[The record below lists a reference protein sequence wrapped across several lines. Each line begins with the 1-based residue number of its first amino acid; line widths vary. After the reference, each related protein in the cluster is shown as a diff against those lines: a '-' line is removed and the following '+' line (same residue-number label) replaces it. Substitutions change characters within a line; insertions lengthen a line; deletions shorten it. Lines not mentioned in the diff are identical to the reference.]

1 MLMIGLEIRLLF
13 LNYSTEKSAIEY
25 ELLDKPDKSTKKQLE
40 DKIKSIEKLQLNL
53 IQQYMEE
60 VKGDLPLEMQ
70 RYFTGERLDS
80 DNTDILIE
88 FLQIYGGIK

>member
-1 MLMIGLEIRLLF
+1 MGDALF
-13 LNYSTEKSAIEY
+13 
-25 ELLDKPDKSTKKQLE
+25 
-40 DKIKSIEKLQLNL
+40 
-53 IQQYMEE
+53 
-60 VKGDLPLEMQ
+60 KGVPLEMQ